1 MRVAGSRIIALLCGA
16 LAPLSAALAQ
26 APASEPA
33 RPFASPDV
41 AASAPAGT
49 VSGIGAVTLALF
61 LVLAAVFAVAW
72 LMRRL
77 RGGSRGASGAIE
89 VIAQTALGARE
100 RAVLVQVGGT
110 RLLLGVAPGRVS
122 ALHVLPADAVLA
134 PPSTD
139 VPGSDGKPNFFA
151 LLQKS
156 LGR

>member
-1 MRVAGSRIIALLCGA
+1 MRGAGAPERGAGAGAGERAGAPVRVA
-16 LAPLSAALAQ
+16 PT
-26 APASEPA
+26 
-33 RPFASPDV
+33 V